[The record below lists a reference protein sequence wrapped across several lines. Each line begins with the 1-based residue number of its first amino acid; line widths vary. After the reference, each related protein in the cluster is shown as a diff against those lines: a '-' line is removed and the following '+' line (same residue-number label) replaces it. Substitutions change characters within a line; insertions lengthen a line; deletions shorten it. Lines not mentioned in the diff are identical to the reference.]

1 MGLSYTTVQ
10 RLFVGSFIASAITWF
25 TQDNYTDA
33 ALVLIALSA
42 LIGIAW
48 GLSEREMTFEH
59 LGRNQ
64 AGVLTILAFFASIA
78 LFAEVGI
85 RVWGFPTTGSYV
97 LSLFFVGS
105 FWWTSALIQPKNN

>member
-48 GLSEREMTFEH
+48 
-59 LGRNQ
+59 
-64 AGVLTILAFFASIA
+64 
-78 LFAEVGI
+78 
-85 RVWGFPTTGSYV
+85 
-97 LSLFFVGS
+97 
-105 FWWTSALIQPKNN
+105 